1 MLTRVRG
8 TISLATNPGSLVRFA
23 FHDVVDWQPWMD
35 SRHQPPASKAS
46 ALRLSYRVIKKEK
59 CPRQELHPHLTAS
72 ETVVSAVGL
81 HGKETGNPGWSRTT
95 SLLVQSQALC

>member
-59 CPRQELHPHLTAS
+59 CPRRERPARKRILQTRSAS
-72 ETVVSAVGL
+72 CVAAGAAI
-81 HGKETGNPGWSRTT
+81 
-95 SLLVQSQALC
+95 ALALSEV